1 LGAPFVSALGCGERE
16 GPEVSVG
23 VGDGVSSGLG
33 VGEFRLCFRFPPG
46 VEVGE
51 GVGETFLCFGE
62 AVGEGVDVAFF
73 FRCLLFGAG
82 VGVGSKTFLIFL
94 PNDSSAL
101 TDITIAPQQI
111 ATDRMTRRTIL
122 VAENNQRASS

>member
-1 LGAPFVSALGCGERE
+1 
-16 GPEVSVG
+16 
-23 VGDGVSSGLG
+23 
-33 VGEFRLCFRFPPG
+33 LCFRFPPG

-51 GVGETFLCFGE
+51 GVGEIFLCFGE
-62 AVGEGVDVAFF
+62 AVGEGVDVTFF

-101 TDITIAPQQI
+101 TDMTIAPQQI
-111 ATDRMTRRTIL
+111 VTARRIRRIIL
-122 VAENNQRASS
+122 IVENNQRASS